1 MGVLVVNLIVN
12 HVNHRCNMTSKKVN
26 DTKLIRLVDEGK
38 SQAEIARTL
47 GVSRQAVNKR
57 LIELRGRTTK
67 VLAAKKIEQVVD
79 SKLDAVQQLQKI
91 NDNANEILDLL
102 MRWQR
107 GDDEALQILETQ
119 KTVRVG
125 KDEEEVFEYKLKD
138 PRELALKAMAEIR
151 GQLKL
156 QLEIFATLYDMKAIQ
171 EFQQEV
177 LGAIDEASPEVR
189 NEIIHK
195 LNQKRAIRSAV
206 RFD

>member
-1 MGVLVVNLIVN
+1 M
-12 HVNHRCNMTSKKVN
+12 
-26 DTKLIRLVDEGK
+26 VDEGCT
-38 SQAEIARTL
+38 QASAARSL

-67 VLAAKKIEQVVD
+67 VVAVKKIEQMVD
-79 SKLDAVQQLQKI
+79 RKLDAVDQLQKI
-91 NDNANEILDLL
+91 NENANEILDLL

-107 GDDEALQILETQ
+107 GDEEALQILESQ
-119 KTVRVG
+119 KTVKVG
-125 KDEEEVFEYKLKD
+125 KDEEPVVEYKLKD

-156 QLEIFATLYDMKAIQ
+156 QLEIFQTLYDIKAVQ

-177 LGAIDEASPEVR
+177 LSAIGEASPEVR
-189 NEIIHK
+189 NAIVDK

>member
-1 MGVLVVNLIVN
+1 MKP
-12 HVNHRCNMTSKKVN
+12 KKIN
-26 DTKLIRLVDEGK
+26 DTQLIRLVDNGV

-57 LIELRGRTTK
+57 LIELRGKTTK
-67 VLAAKKIEQVVD
+67 VVATRKIEQIVD
-79 SKLDAVQQLQKI
+79 RKLDAMEQLQKV

-107 GDDEALQILETQ
+107 GDEEALQILESQ
-119 KTVRVG
+119 KIVKVG
-125 KDEEEVFEYKLKD
+125 KDEEPVIEYKLKD

-151 GQLKL
+151 GQLRL
-156 QLEIFATLYDMKAIQ
+156 QLEIFATLYDMKAVQ

-177 LGAIDEASPEVR
+177 LAAIGSVSPETR
-189 NEIIHK
+189 NAIISK
-195 LNQKRAIRSAV
+195 LNQRRSLRSSV

>member
-1 MGVLVVNLIVN
+1 MKD
-12 HVNHRCNMTSKKVN
+12 KKVN
-26 DTKLIRLVDEGK
+26 DTKLIRLVDKGT

-47 GVSRQAVNKR
+47 GVSRQAINKR

-67 VLAAKKIEQVVD
+67 VVAAKKIEKIVD
-79 SKLDAVQQLQKI
+79 RKLDAMEQLQKI

-107 GDDEALQILETQ
+107 GDDEALQILESQ

-125 KDEEEVFEYKLKD
+125 KDEEEIIEYKFKD

-156 QLEIFATLYDMKAIQ
+156 QLDIFATIYDVKAIQ
-171 EFQQEV
+171 EFQKDV
-177 LGAIDEASPEVR
+177 LSAIGEASPEVR
-189 NEIIHK
+189 NAIINK
-195 LNQKRAIRSAV
+195 LNQRRSIRSAV